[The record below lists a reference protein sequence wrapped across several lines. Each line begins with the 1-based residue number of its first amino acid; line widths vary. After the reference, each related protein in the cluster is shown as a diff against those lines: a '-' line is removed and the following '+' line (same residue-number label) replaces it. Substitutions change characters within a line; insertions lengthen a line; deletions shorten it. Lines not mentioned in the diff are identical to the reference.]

1 MLDSHE
7 MIAAALLSAPGWA
20 RVGLTAPDS
29 RLRVEAATTLA
40 VHLCEYAGE
49 PLVMQDRNQLP
60 LPL

>member
-1 MLDSHE
+1 

-40 VHLCEYAGE
+40 AHLREYAGE
-49 PLVMQDRNQLP
+49 PLPKQDRNQLP

>member
-1 MLDSHE
+1 MLNSQE

-40 VHLCEYAGE
+40 AHLCESLSP
-49 PLVMQDRNQLP
+49 PLAMEDRNQLP

>member
-1 MLDSHE
+1 MLDSQE

-20 RVGLTAPDS
+20 RVGLTTPDS

-40 VHLCEYAGE
+40 AHLCESLSP
-49 PLVMQDRNQLP
+49 PLAMQDRNQLP